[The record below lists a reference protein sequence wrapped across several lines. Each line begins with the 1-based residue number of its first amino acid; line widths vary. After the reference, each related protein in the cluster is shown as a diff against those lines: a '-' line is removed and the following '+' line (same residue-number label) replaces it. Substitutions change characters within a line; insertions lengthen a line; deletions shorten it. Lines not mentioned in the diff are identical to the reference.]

1 MEWIIMHL
9 KAAGVI
15 TTANAGVI
23 IAAINAGATAVAII
37 AIVGG
42 GGIVAYL
49 IRKAFQN
56 AGKAVIIAA

>member
-1 MEWIIMHL
+1 MDWIIMNL

-15 TTANAGVI
+15 TTANVGVVV
-23 IAAINAGATAVAII
+23 AAINAGATAVAII

-42 GGIVAYL
+42 TGVVAYL
-49 IRKAFQN
+49 IKRAFDN